1 MSNDATTRV
10 ICDGDA
16 LGNDGGGIALLRRA
30 EEAKEN
36 ENELEGQSGRR
47 TRFKQW
53 PAAPGRPWRM
63 ACAVRQPAMSVLHAA
78 FFLYCRSEL

>member
-1 MSNDATTRV
+1 MRV
-10 ICDGDA
+10 IRDDDA
-16 LGNDGGGIALLRRA
+16 LGNDGGGVALLWRA

-53 PAAPGRPWRM
+53 PTAPGRPWRV
-63 ACAVRQPAMSVLHAA
+63 ACAVRRPAMSVLHAA
-78 FFLYCRSEL
+78 FFLCCRSEL